1 MGNSCN
7 RTTICQ
13 VIASDSDDLYGAL
26 DELFTRLMC
35 AGDSESFDALI
46 ELDLSF
52 SQVRVLFVLAQRD
65 AAIPINEVA
74 DELRLSV
81 AATGRNI
88 DQLVN
93 MGLVDRR
100 EDERDRRVKRVSL
113 SEAGRKVTTNHI
125 ECKRGQ
131 LREFASRV
139 PEPERIRLFEALKP
153 ILAGDYLRALNQ
165 ETSR

>member
-13 VIASDSDDLYGAL
+13 VIASDSDDLFGAL
-26 DELFTRLMC
+26 DELFTRLMN
-35 AGDSESFDALI
+35 AGDSESIDALI

-74 DELRLSV
+74 EELRLSV

-131 LREFASRV
+131 LRDFASRV

-153 ILAGDYLRALNQ
+153 ILAGDYLRALTQ

>member
-1 MGNSCN
+1 M
-7 RTTICQ
+7 
-13 VIASDSDDLYGAL
+13 IASDSDDLFGAL
-26 DELFTRLMC
+26 DELFTRLMN
-35 AGDSESFDALI
+35 AGDSESIDALI

-74 DELRLSV
+74 EELRLSV

-131 LREFASRV
+131 LRDFASRV

-153 ILAGDYLRALNQ
+153 ILAGDYLRALTQ

>member
-26 DELFTRLMC
+26 DELFTRLMS
-35 AGDSESFDALI
+35 AGDSESIDALI

-52 SQVRVLFVLAQRD
+52 SQVRVLFVL

>member
-26 DELFTRLMC
+26 DELFTRLMS
-35 AGDSESFDALI
+35 AGDSESIDALI
-46 ELDLSF
+46 ELDLSV

>member
-1 MGNSCN
+1 M
-7 RTTICQ
+7 
-13 VIASDSDDLYGAL
+13 IASDSDDLYGAL
-26 DELFTRLMC
+26 DELFTRLMS
-35 AGDSESFDALI
+35 AGDSESIDALI

-100 EDERDRRVKRVSL
+100 EDERDRRVKRVS
-113 SEAGRKVTTNHI
+113 
-125 ECKRGQ
+125 
-131 LREFASRV
+131 
-139 PEPERIRLFEALKP
+139 
-153 ILAGDYLRALNQ
+153 
-165 ETSR
+165 

>member
-1 MGNSCN
+1 MIDS
-7 RTTICQ
+7 T
-13 VIASDSDDLYGAL
+13 SDDLFGAL
-26 DELFTRLMC
+26 DELFTRLISIS
-35 AGDSESFDALI
+35 DTESIDALV

-52 SQVRVLFVLAQRD
+52 SQVRVLFALTQRD
-65 AAIPINEVA
+65 SPIPINEVA

-93 MGLVDRR
+93 MGLIDRR

-113 SEAGRKVTTNHI
+113 SEAGRKVTSNHI

-139 PEPERIRLFEALKP
+139 PTPDALRLVEALEP
-153 ILAGDYLRALNQ
+153 ILAGEYLRAFTQ

>member
-1 MGNSCN
+1 MGNSCI
-7 RTTICQ
+7 RTTIRQ
-13 VIASDSDDLYGAL
+13 VIDSTSDDLFGAL
-26 DELFTRLMC
+26 DEFFTRLISIS
-35 AGDSESFDALI
+35 DTESIDALV

-52 SQVRVLFVLAQRD
+52 SQVRVLFALTQRD
-65 AAIPINEVA
+65 SPIPINEVA

-93 MGLVDRR
+93 MGLIDRR

-113 SEAGRKVTTNHI
+113 SEAGRKVTSNHI

-131 LREFASRV
+131 LREFASCV
-139 PEPERIRLFEALKP
+139 PTPDALRLVEALEP
-153 ILAGDYLRALNQ
+153 ILAGEYLRAFTQ

>member
-1 MGNSCN
+1 M
-7 RTTICQ
+7 
-13 VIASDSDDLYGAL
+13 IASTSDDLYGAL
-26 DELFTRLMC
+26 DELFTRLMS
-35 AGDSESFDALI
+35 AGDSESIDALI

-52 SQVRVLFVLAQRD
+52 SQVRVLFVLAQCD

-100 EDERDRRVKRVSL
+100 EDQRDRRVKRVSL
-113 SEAGRKVTTNHI
+113 SEAGRRVTTNHI

-131 LREFASRV
+131 LRQFVSRV

-165 ETSR
+165 EISR